1 MSKIG
6 LYPAITEVF
15 FTALRGQRRS
25 VRPSRA
31 ISNYP
36 RLSRHRPSIRGIF
49 AEIEGGRP
57 RRSCAM
63 ITMMIG
69 SVSSSGMGALLLL
82 LPCLSLRKPINP
94 LHEIQISVDGR
105 VPPDR

>member
-49 AEIEGGRP
+49 AEKEPI
-57 RRSCAM
+57 RSCAM

-82 LPCLSLRKPINP
+82 LPCLSPREPINP

>member
-36 RLSRHRPSIRGIF
+36 QLSRHR
-49 AEIEGGRP
+49 RP
-57 RRSCAM
+57 
-63 ITMMIG
+63 
-69 SVSSSGMGALLLL
+69 
-82 LPCLSLRKPINP
+82 
-94 LHEIQISVDGR
+94 SVDTGNFRREGADTKLCDDYDDDR
-105 VPPDR
+105 VRFFVWDGSPLASPPLPFPAGANQSPSRDSNLG

>member
-15 FTALRGQRRS
+15 LAALRRQRRS
-25 VRPSRA
+25 ARHAQFRIIHGFRGTVRRYTG
-31 ISNYP
+31 NF
-36 RLSRHRPSIRGIF
+36 RRDRR
-49 AEIEGGRP
+49 RP

-82 LPCLSLRKPINP
+82 LRCLSLREPINP

>member
-36 RLSRHRPSIRGIF
+36 RLSRHRPSIRRIF
-49 AEIEGGRP
+49 AGRDIEREAETKLCDDYDDD
-57 RRSCAM
+57 RVSFFVWN
-63 ITMMIG
+63 G
-69 SVSSSGMGALLLL
+69 SLLASPPLPFPAGANQSPSRDSNL
-82 LPCLSLRKPINP
+82 
-94 LHEIQISVDGR
+94 G
-105 VPPDR
+105 